1 MLRSID
7 IKNVAVIENVSIEFF
22 EGMTVLTGETG
33 AGKSII
39 IDAVNLILGA
49 RTNKA
54 LVRHGAEKAFV
65 SACFDMPGGLR
76 EKLEGLGIETEED
89 SIIISRE
96 LSREGKSVARINGVM
111 VTANVLR
118 ETADMLV
125 NIHGQQDNQA
135 ILDSTRHAEFLDE
148 YAGTGKVLE
157 EYGKKLAQ
165 RKELL
170 NSIKNL
176 RINEEERLK
185 RIDMLEYQTGEI
197 EKADLKPGE
206 KDSLLEERTVIVN
219 SAKIS
224 EGICRAY
231 SALYDNGAAS
241 AYDGVST
248 AEKALE
254 DIAEYD
260 KEIAELHSRLAD
272 VRYALEDIVHELNG
286 YETEY
291 DENYLN
297 DIEERLDTINK
308 LEKKYGGSITAV
320 LDFLENA
327 SEELENIK
335 NSDETI
341 VKLEAD
347 LEKRTAELRNLG
359 ERLFLMRKKAGEE
372 IAQAIQKELLELDME
387 KAVFKVFAEH
397 TEKFF
402 ANGMDN
408 VEFLI
413 SANPGEPPKPLAKV
427 ASGGELSRT
436 MLAIKTVLAKT
447 QSADTLIFDEIDTGV
462 SGKAAQKIAAKLWR
476 LARNNQV
483 ICISHQPQL
492 AAFADNHYYIE
503 KEVSK
508 DAARTIVRILDDE
521 ERKAEVARIID
532 GADITDTAL
541 THAAEMIA
549 AASAKK
555 EQEE

>member
-76 EKLEGLGIETEED
+76 EKLESLGIETEED
-89 SIIISRE
+89 GIIISRE

-224 EGICRAY
+224 GGICRAY

-341 VKLEAD
+341 AKLEAD

-413 SANPGEPPKPLAKV
+413 SANPGEPPKPLTKV